1 MAEVPV
7 SRAKIDELLDAAG
20 AVRNRDLL
28 ADLFRTAVGL
38 AGDDVSRLDLKIASA
53 SLAEMRLA
61 FNTFLPYADRAK
73 VTMFGSA
80 RTQPDDPLYHQTRRL
95 AADFAERGWMVVTG
109 AGPGIMAA
117 GMEGAGRENSMG
129 VTIRLPFEEAANEF
143 IDGDEKLVA
152 MKYFFTRK
160 LMLVKESK
168 GFVALPG
175 GFGTQDETFEL
186 FTLQQTGKSVPAP
199 VVLLDVPGGT
209 YWHSWLRFVQDE
221 LVAGGLISPGDLELF
236 TLQQTGKSVP
246 APVVLLDVPGGTYWT
261 SWLDFVRDELVA
273 GGLVSPGD
281 LELFCITDDVD
292 EACAEIVGFYRNFDS
307 IRWARDRLIIRMR
320 QGPDDAQLE
329 ALNAEHG
336 ELLTGG
342 RIERSGPTPAE
353 RSSGDALDLDRIVMR
368 YDKWRQ
374 SSIHRIIRDVNG
386 WVPA

>member
-1 MAEVPV
+1 MLGAMSEASVP
-7 SRAKIDELLDAAG
+7 RERIDELLDAAG

-28 ADLFRTAVGL
+28 ADIFRTAFGL
-38 AGDDVSRLDLKIASA
+38 AGDDVDRLDLKITAA
-53 SLAEMRLA
+53 ALREMRMA

-80 RTQPDDPLYHQTRRL
+80 RTQPDDAEYHQTRRL

-143 IDGDEKLVA
+143 IDGDDKLVS

-209 YWHSWLRFVQDE
+209 YWHSWLRFVRDE
-221 LVAGGLISPGDLELF
+221 LVTGGLISPRDLELF
-236 TLQQTGKSVP
+236 L
-246 APVVLLDVPGGTYWT
+246 
-261 SWLDFVRDELVA
+261 
-273 GGLVSPGD
+273 
-281 LELFCITDDVD
+281 ITDDVD
-292 EACAEIVGFYRNFDS
+292 EACEEVVGFYRNYDS
-307 IRWARDRLIIRMR
+307 IRWSGDRLIIRMR
-320 QGPDDAQLE
+320 QGPTDEQLE
-329 ALNAEHG
+329 ALNERYAD
-336 ELLTGG
+336 LLTQG
-342 RIERSGPTPAE
+342 RIERSEPTPAE
-353 RSSGDALDLDRIVMR
+353 RSSGDALDLDRIVMH
-368 YDKWRQ
+368 YDKYKQ
-374 SSIHRIIRDVNG
+374 SSIHRIIRDANA
-386 WVPA
+386 WVTA